1 MLRFV
6 ITILTLQLALTPTTS
21 RAQSPVDIDVKEFGV
36 GNAWRPGDTIGV
48 RIELTSNERDEA
60 SYWVEWQLQTADGD
74 LAGHGRRI
82 ALAPGQPR
90 DIWLYGPLQPWTNDE
105 TGMEIRVRTFED
117 GTPGLPVAT
126 RRFTPRTTGSARLQP
141 TTSLLGV
148 VGTRRAGID
157 QYADSSGALNTRPP
171 AANEATG
178 VIAISSAE
186 QLPDR
191 WEGWLP
197 YEAVVWTD
205 LQPELRP
212 SQETALVEWM
222 RRGGQFVIILP
233 EAGNPWNLGAGEQ
246 SARNTLTGLFPE
258 QARRDDGVPLQ
269 TVLPRLIKST
279 ATTTDRPMTLRVFED
294 LRKGDTS
301 IAAPWEAIH
310 ATEDGRVFTVR
321 RPVGHGWLTL
331 VGLDLTGDGITALD
345 IQSAATQDSLVVGVP
360 EADRFWNRI
369 LGRRADTPSGR
380 TLAAMEQANFL
391 NKSSPTGLLRLNES
405 VVSSEIAMSER
416 AGRGLLLAFG
426 LFLAYW
432 LIAVPGIWF
441 LLGRRGHR
449 QYSWLAFLVCATAF
463 TALAWMFVETMQDR
477 ELRIRHLT
485 VLDHIPGEAEQ
496 RAVSWFSLYTPGY
509 RDRTLEL
516 EREDGLLSPPR
527 NRLDSFGTVDE
538 KGLQFADASN
548 ITIDLERRP
557 DRAVVP
563 GRGTSM
569 DMRAHWMGVVDR
581 DTWGGLLREDAAD
594 RVDVVYDTLG
604 RELGLEG
611 GVISDLP
618 FPLEDVQVTWIR
630 SERTTPRELDRRGGV
645 EQAWTSTL
653 RTGTP
658 LNRGHA
664 WSVGT
669 LDPGERLDVSTLQ
682 PNRLNDLA
690 LHLEDTYRP
699 PEWTG
704 LPGATTMPD
713 TRERRRALEA
723 LSWYHHLQ
731 PPAYHGSEGEFIQTG
746 VTERSFGRELDLSTW
761 AGQPALIITGF
772 MPDSTMPTPVL
783 VDGEP
788 VQSTGTT
795 MVRWILPLPQYDPTA
810 FDL

>member
-1 MLRFV
+1 M
-6 ITILTLQLALTPTTS
+6 PMSTS
-21 RAQSPVDIDVKEFGV
+21 TWAQAPVDVEIQEFGV
-36 GNAWRPGDTIGV
+36 GNAWRAGETIGI
-48 RIELTSNERDEA
+48 RLELTSNGPDDA
-60 SYWVEWQLQTADGD
+60 SYWVEWQLPTADGD

-82 ALAPGQPR
+82 ALSPGQPR
-90 DIWLYGPLQPWTNDE
+90 DLWLYGPVQPWTDGD
-105 TGMEIRVRTFED
+105 TGMEIRVRSLED
-117 GTPGLPVAT
+117 GIPGLPVVT
-126 RRFTPRTTGSARLQP
+126 RRFNPRASGSAMLDP
-141 TTSLLGV
+141 TTSLLGIL
-148 VGTRRAGID
+148 GTRRAGID
-157 QYADSSGALNTRPP
+157 QYADTGGSLNTRPP

-178 VIAISSAE
+178 VFAISSPD

-197 YEAVVWTD
+197 YEAIIWTD

-212 SQETALVEWM
+212 SQESALVEWM

-233 EAGNPWNLGAGEQ
+233 DAGNPWNLGAGER
-246 SARNTLTGLFPE
+246 SGRNTLASLLPD
-258 QARRDDGVPLQ
+258 QPRRDDAVPLQ
-269 TVLPRLIKST
+269 KVLPELIKST
-279 ATTTDRPMTLRVFED
+279 DTKTNQTVTLRVFED
-294 LRKGDTS
+294 LRAGEGS
-301 IAAPWEAIH
+301 VEAPWEAIH
-310 ATEDGRVFTVR
+310 ATEDGRVFSIR

-331 VGLDLTGDGITALD
+331 IGLDLTGDAVTAMD
-345 IQSAATQDSLVVGVP
+345 IQSAATRDSVISGVP

-380 TLAAMEQANFL
+380 TLAAMEEASFL
-391 NKSSPTGLLRLNES
+391 NKSSPNGLLQLGES
-405 VVSSEIAMSER
+405 VATSEIAMSER

-426 LFLAYW
+426 LFLTYW
-432 LIAVPGIWF
+432 LVAVPGVW
-441 LLGRRGHR
+441 LLLRRGDRR
-449 QYSWLAFLVCATAF
+449 QYAWPAFLGCAMVF
-463 TALAWMFVETMQDR
+463 TVLAWASVETMQDR
-477 ELRIRHLT
+477 ELRIQHLT
-485 VLDHIPGEAEQ
+485 VLDHRPGEAEQ

-516 EREDGLLSPPR
+516 EREDGLPSPPR

-538 KGLQFADASN
+538 QGLQFGDASN
-548 ITIDLERRP
+548 ITVDLERRP

-569 DMRAHWMGVVDR
+569 DMRAHWMGVIDR

-594 RVDVVYDTLG
+594 RVEVVYDTVG
-604 RELGLEG
+604 RELGLDG

-618 FPLEDVQVTWIR
+618 LPLEDVQVTWIR
-630 SERTTPRELDRRGGV
+630 SKRTTPRALDRRGGV

-653 RTGTP
+653 RTGIP
-658 LNRGHA
+658 LNLGHA

-669 LDPGERLDVSTLQ
+669 LEPGERLDFSTLN

-704 LPGATTMPD
+704 LPRGRSTPD

-723 LSWYHHLQ
+723 LTWYHHLQ

-746 VTERSFGRELDLSTW
+746 VTERRFGRELDLSTW
-761 AGQPALIITGF
+761 AGQPAVIITGF

-783 VDGEP
+783 VDGAP

-795 MVRWILPLPQYDPTA
+795 MIRWILPLPQYDPTA